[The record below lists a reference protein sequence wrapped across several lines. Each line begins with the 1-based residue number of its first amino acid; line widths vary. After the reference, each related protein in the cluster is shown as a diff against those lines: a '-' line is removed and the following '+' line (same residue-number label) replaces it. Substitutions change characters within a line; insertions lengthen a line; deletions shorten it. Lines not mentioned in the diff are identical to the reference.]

1 MPGRALSCL
10 WASSSILEQR
20 SRLRTDSD
28 PAALPRGGFDG
39 RAPPRATYPAP
50 VPGPSAPE
58 THAQRTT
65 ARHRHRHR
73 HTQSLG
79 LLSPI
84 PSSSSLRNDQALR
97 SSSRDKR
104 QQPRAQTH
112 LPPAAPRAPRESE
125 SESGRALPWRV
136 DLLHLVYYTFL
147 APFLDL
153 RFYLGLHFH
162 NDAPNPN
169 DADATR
175 PRAAPP
181 FCCLSSDGARPHAF
195 VLVEVGAAPTRGVE
209 EGECE
214 SHVAAREQTESSFPD
229 WRPLPSQP
237 PPKRRSLPTSSL
249 RRHARVLR
257 ACRGGRPLDRSAGA
271 ARGHTTFTASFLQG
285 RARRRA
291 ARHSRWTKPAN
302 EVRTVHFSS
311 SSQANVRCV
320 ACTPARRRP
329 FSSTRPA
336 LPPVHI
342 GFAADAVTHCGHRK
356 RSRSLRRGRDP
367 EWRARQGD
375 PHGVCRA
382 VCVLRSAARAGR
394 PQAGAGGSSSQ
405 LAQGVPRDIER
416 ESTSSRRAL
425 ASPRGK
431 RGPAIQCVPD
441 SSSFRIQSLY
451 DAGTHPPSPH
461 LVRELPSR
469 AVPTCTT
476 PRSGAQRRGP
486 NRARAELAPRRVD
499 LAAPTPPINNTLGP
513 RRPRERE
520 FAWCRARVVIA
531 AAWLRST
538 RVSASS
544 LAGRADPKS
553 ASPHSSAEPCALTRR
568 ASSIAPKLS
577 VHTRF
582 AAGVRDLRG
591 RGGAGSAHRGL
602 RRVRL
607 PLRVEPLRD
616 DSRVEREYAPRFQC
630 ISRGAG
636 AGFEF
641 GAGRRTRARTRAR
654 AGAEV
659 SCKIGTCKYNVDRN

>member
-1 MPGRALSCL
+1 MVWTNAEVFFFNSHQF
-10 WASSSILEQR
+10 S
-20 SRLRTDSD
+20 
-28 PAALPRGGFDG
+28 
-39 RAPPRATYPAP
+39 
-50 VPGPSAPE
+50 PE

-153 RFYLGLHFH
+153 RLYLVRIYIVFRGYHFH

-181 FCCLSSDGARPHAF
+181 FCCLFSDGVRPHAF
-195 VLVEVGAAPTRGVE
+195 GLVEVGAAPTRGAE

-336 LPPVHI
+336 
-342 GFAADAVTHCGHRK
+342 
-356 RSRSLRRGRDP
+356 RSLPLARCGAGATPSSARGRGTHMAFV
-367 EWRARQGD
+367 ERSAFCVRLRARDDRRPERGE
-375 PHGVCRA
+375 A
-382 VCVLRSAARAGR
+382 VRSSLKGEG
-394 PQAGAGGSSSQ
+394 PQ
-405 LAQGVPRDIER
+405 
-416 ESTSSRRAL
+416 SR
-425 ASPRGK
+425 
-431 RGPAIQCVPD
+431 CVPD

-461 LVRELPSR
+461 LVRELPSH

-476 PRSGAQRRGP
+476 PAPARNVEARI
-486 NRARAELAPRRVD
+486 ARAQSSHRAES
-499 LAAPTPPINNTLGP
+499 TS
-513 RRPRERE
+513 RRPPRPSTTRW
-520 FAWCRARVVIA
+520 ALDVRGSGNSCSAAR
-531 AAWLRST
+531 
-538 RVSASS
+538 ASS
-544 LAGRADPKS
+544 LR
-553 ASPHSSAEPCALTRR
+553 
-568 ASSIAPKLS
+568 
-577 VHTRF
+577 
-582 AAGVRDLRG
+582 LRG
-591 RGGAGSAHRGL
+591 CGPRVFQHQVL
-602 RRVRL
+602 R
-607 PLRVEPLRD
+607 
-616 DSRVEREYAPRFQC
+616 AN
-630 ISRGAG
+630 
-636 AGFEF
+636 
-641 GAGRRTRARTRAR
+641 
-654 AGAEV
+654 
-659 SCKIGTCKYNVDRN
+659 SCRPS